1 MKRSNDLATDA
12 ASRASSDEAPD
23 QGPAAE
29 SVEALQAALEAARVR
44 LQQRLADEIKQQR
57 AESDKLKQE
66 VEQLRAE
73 AAAIEQQAKETAA
86 RIMAEAKQ
94 TEAQMLDEARKTVDT
109 VQTRLRDRVGS
120 FLDHAT
126 REIASV
132 QEAINAGRSS
142 AEPDEHPAG
151 TAAEGADER
160 VVTRLIVR
168 PTVAP
173 DMRTRFKERIE
184 RLPGVDAALFGAVED
199 DSFEMLLA
207 HERTASIV
215 EGITTMAPEQIR
227 LTARQEGRVEIELTS
242 VGWLETSDEEV
253 AVP

>member
-1 MKRSNDLATDA
+1 MKRSNDLATDP
-12 ASRASSDEAPD
+12 SRATSDEAPD
-23 QGPAAE
+23 PGHGDE
-29 SVEALQAALEAARVR
+29 SVEALEAALETARVR
-44 LQQRLADEIKQQR
+44 LQQRLADEIEHQR

-73 AAAIEQQAKETAA
+73 AAKIEEQAKETAA
-86 RIMAEAKQ
+86 RIVAEAKQ
-94 TEAQMLDEARKTVDT
+94 AEAQMLDEARKTVDT

-132 QEAINAGRSS
+132 QEAIDAGRSA
-142 AEPDEHPAG
+142 AEPAEHSVGA
-151 TAAEGADER
+151 AAEAADER

-173 DMRTRFKERIE
+173 DVRTRFKERIE
-184 RLPGVDAALFGAVED
+184 RLPGVDAALFGAIED

-207 HERTASIV
+207 HERTASII

-227 LTARQEGRVEIELTS
+227 MTARQEGRIELELTG
-242 VGWLETSDEEV
+242 VGWLETSDEEL